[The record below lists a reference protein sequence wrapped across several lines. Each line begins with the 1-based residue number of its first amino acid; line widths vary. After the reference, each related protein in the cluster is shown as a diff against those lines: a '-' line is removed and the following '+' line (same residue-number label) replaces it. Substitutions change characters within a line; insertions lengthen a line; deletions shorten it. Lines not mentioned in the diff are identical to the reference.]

1 MNNMEKRGE
10 MTIGTIVVIILA
22 ILVLVFVIYAFTTGT
37 VPFLD
42 SIKNFG
48 GGQVN
53 VQTVVQSCQIA
64 CTTQSAFDYCK
75 KSRKVV
81 FSKDKDDPKNDFYT
95 CAELDEPGVGAG
107 LDVCAI
113 DCIGLDDS
121 TNEEDA
127 DPAVAP

>member
-1 MNNMEKRGE
+1 
-10 MTIGTIVVIILA
+10 LA

-42 SIKNFG
+42 VVKNFG

-53 VQTVVQSCQIA
+53 VQTIVQSCQVA
-64 CTTQSAFDYCK
+64 CTTQSAYDYCK

-81 FSKDKDDPKNDFYT
+81 FDEKDESGKNGRYT

-107 LDVCAI
+107 LAPCAI

-127 DPAVAP
+127 DSAVTP